1 MLTILIVCT
10 GNSCRSVLGEALFNH
25 FGQGRI
31 QAFSAGSQPLG
42 KINPNAIATL
52 QRHGISGQTF
62 KSQSWQDFSEYGIDL
77 VITVCDNAGAEEC
90 PVYLQHTQRVHWGL
104 IDPSHING
112 NQAEIIA
119 AFEQTYR
126 ILEKRVNKVLALPFE
141 TMTQTQLMRQLE
153 SLASEF

>member
-42 KINPNAIATL
+42 KINAHAIATL
-52 QRHGISGQTF
+52 QRHGIGNQVF

-77 VITVCDNAGAEEC
+77 VITVCDNASAEEC
-90 PVYLQHTQRVHWGL
+90 PVYLQNTQRVHWGL
-104 IDPSHING
+104 TDPSHVNG
-112 NQAEIIA
+112 NQTEIVA

-126 ILEKRVNKVLALPFE
+126 ILEKRVNKVLALPLE
-141 TMTQTQLMRQLE
+141 TMTQTQLIGQLE

>member
-52 QRHGISGQTF
+52 QRHGISEQDF

-104 IDPSHING
+104 TDPSHVNG
-112 NQAEIIA
+112 NQTEIIA

-126 ILEKRVNKVLALPFE
+126 TLEKRVNKVLALPFE
-141 TMTQTQLMRQLE
+141 TMTQTQLMGQLE
-153 SLASEF
+153 NLASEF